1 MALGRLERTG
11 AETVNDRTDTAA
23 IDRADAGALADVKV
37 LELGSMLAGPFIGTL
52 LADFGAE
59 VIKVEKPGTP
69 DPLRD
74 WPPHKD
80 GVPLWWK
87 SMARNKRLVT
97 LDLARAEARELA
109 SRLIE
114 RSDIVI
120 ENFRPG
126 TLERWG
132 LGPDA
137 LSARCPR
144 TIWVRVSGYG
154 QTGPYRTRGGYAT
167 IAEGFSGLASF
178 TGFPETGPMV
188 SAFPLGD
195 YVAGVFGA
203 FGALM
208 ALHHRGRAG
217 RGQVVDVSL
226 FEPLFR
232 ILEAVT
238 LRFDQTGE
246 KKPRLG
252 NQMEEDV
259 PRNVYAAA
267 DGGHIAVSCGSQKIF
282 ENLLEALGVPE
293 LKGDPR
299 FATMAL
305 RATHRAVIDGVVRTW
320 MASQGTEAAL
330 ARLEA
335 HGVVAGR
342 IFDIEDVFR
351 DPHYA
356 ARQAIVTILDAQLGP
371 VRMPAPVPKLST
383 TPGTI
388 RWTGKPPGEDNE
400 FVYRTVLGLEAEA
413 LDRLRQARVI

>member
-1 MALGRLERTG
+1 MSETTNTENTASAAGRSRG
-11 AETVNDRTDTAA
+11 
-23 IDRADAGALADVKV
+23 GALADLRV
-37 LELGSMLAGPFIGTL
+37 LELGSMLAGPFVGTL
-52 LADFGAE
+52 LAEFGAE
-59 VIKVEKPGTP
+59 VIKVEKPGRP
-69 DPLRD
+69 DALRE

-97 LDLARAEARELA
+97 LDMSRAEAREVA
-109 SRLIE
+109 ERLIGM
-114 RSDIVI
+114 SDIVV

-132 LGPDA
+132 FGPDA
-137 LSARCPR
+137 LAARMPR

-167 IAEGFSGLASF
+167 VAEAFSGLASF

-195 YVAGVFGA
+195 YLAGVFGA
-203 FGALM
+203 FGALV
-208 ALHHRGRAG
+208 ALHHRERTG

-232 ILEAVT
+232 IIESVVV
-238 LRFDQTGE
+238 RFDQTGQ

-259 PRNVYAAA
+259 PRNVYATA

-282 ENLLEALGVPE
+282 ENLLDAMGRGD
-293 LKGDPR
+293 LKADPR
-299 FATMAL
+299 FADMSL
-305 RATHRAVIDGVVRTW
+305 RVANRAAIDEIVRTW
-320 MASQGTEAAL
+320 MASRTTAEAL
-330 ARLEA
+330 ARLEE
-335 HGVVAGR
+335 HGAVAGR
-342 IFDIEDVFR
+342 VLDVEEVLE

-356 ARQAIVTILDAQLGP
+356 AREAVATIVDEQLGP
-371 VRMPAPVPKLST
+371 LRMPAPVPKLSA
-383 TPGTI
+383 TPGVI
-388 RWTGKPPGEDNE
+388 RWSGRPPGADNDLVFRE
-400 FVYRTVLGLEAEA
+400 MLNLSHEAVE
-413 LDRLRQARVI
+413 RLRRAGVI